1 MTKTLVKAV
10 AVLAALCLL
19 LLGGPSAVAGGK
31 KADRVGAISAE
42 TMKIRIDA
50 AKGRDKWRS
59 VTPKSR
65 VFVRTKAGERVRT
78 DLNALARGAVVK
90 ATKIRSGKVK
100 AITLAA
106 KGATGATD
114 CSFDS
119 SEDDGDSVE
128 DGDSFDCSHDYDDGT
143 LDTDSDCSYDSSADG
158 PSNDWSMDV
167 SWDCSYSE
175 TDDTDEDEG
184 GLDWDCSFSASA
196 GGSSDVD
203 GGDADADL
211 DFDCSWSGADSD
223 SALWDCRFIPGVL
236 GFECTSAQLDQTFGY
251 TIDTADMA
259 IEGGMD
265 FQTDLV
271 DDDSGDDDG
280 VRCSGSAADG
290 YDCSV
295 DGESGNG
302 DCGADWDFDRSRG
315 SREGDVSGSL
325 SYSCSWDS

>member
-1 MTKTLVKAV
+1 MKNLVKAV
-10 AVLAALCLL
+10 AVLAALCLV
-19 LLGGPSAVAGGK
+19 LLGGSASVAAGK
-31 KADRVGAISAE
+31 KVDRVGGVSAE
-42 TMKIRIDA
+42 AMQIRIDA

-59 VTPKSR
+59 VTPKTR

-158 PSNDWSMDV
+158 PANDFSMDV

-196 GGSSDVD
+196 GGESDEE
-203 GGDADADL
+203 GSETEADL
-211 DFDCSWSGADSD
+211 DFDCSWSGGAAD
-223 SALWDCRFIPGVL
+223 SALWDCDFVPGAL
-236 GFECTSAQLDQTFGY
+236 GFECASVQLEQNFGY
-251 TIDTADMA
+251 TIDTVDMA
-259 IEGGMD
+259 FEGGMD
-265 FQTDLV
+265 FQSDLV
-271 DDDSGDDDG
+271 EDGDSDDD
-280 VRCSGSAADG
+280 VTCSDSPMGG
-290 YDCSV
+290 YDCSIE
-295 DGESGNG
+295 GESSSG
-302 DCGADWDFDRSRG
+302 DCEVEWELERSG
-315 SREGDVSGSL
+315 ESREGDVSGSL
-325 SYSCSWDS
+325 SYACSSSD